1 MSSANVIK
9 FFLSL
14 FKKNIVSI
22 CVSCSIFY
30 LHLNMEERSNHKRS
44 LETHVKTHF
53 NKCEL
58 TDLKLQTFDCITED
72 GY

>member
-58 TDLKLQTFDCITED
+58 TDLKLQTFDGSTED